1 MSNKE
6 IAKIFKLLAGLTELH
21 GGNTFRIRSYA
32 SVSRKI
38 GSMGTQL
45 ADVPNQ
51 QLSQL
56 EGIGSNTAQKITTLL
71 QTGSFPALND
81 LLEKTPKG
89 VLDVMN
95 IKGLGAKKV
104 KVLWEDLGIES
115 LGELLY
121 ACAENRLITLKGFGV
136 KTQANIKKSVEYV
149 LANVHKYR
157 YAKLEPE
164 ALSLLADFDQ
174 MDAFEQVSFT
184 GAIRR
189 RCEVL
194 ERIEILVASDDIR
207 DLEDACESLDIAIE
221 QQDEAILQGKTG
233 SGTPIVLYHALPRQY
248 VYRLFETTGSV
259 EHIEQLKSW
268 FSFPDFG
275 LQSEEDLYERCGQPF
290 IVPEMREPELIMA
303 PIRGTNLPQLITL
316 SDIKGIIHSHSTY
329 SDGRHKLADM
339 AKACQKLGYEYLA
352 ISDHSKSAF
361 YANGLNEA
369 RIEAQHREIDQLNGT
384 FNNFRIF
391 KSIES
396 DILSDGRLDYDVDV
410 LEQFDFVIA
419 SIHSNL
425 KMPEERAMRRLITA
439 IENPYTNMLG
449 HPTGRLILSRP
460 GYPINH
466 KKIIDAC
473 AANGVVIELN
483 ANPHRLDIDWRW
495 IPYCMEKGV
504 MISINP
510 DAHSK
515 EGIKDVRY
523 GVYAARKGGLS
534 KDMTFNA
541 KSRAEI
547 ENYFRV

>member
-419 SIHSNL
+419 SIHFNL

-439 IENPYTNMLG
+439 IENPYTSMLG